1 MEKAYFDSPIF
12 SLSPL
17 ERVEREH
24 KAQQMPVYDPDLS
37 EMAEGPLGRFVLGNR
52 NTLTGTFA
60 WYLGEGIGNAFDDTE
75 DYPLNLTKS
84 KNEFDPLKDDITIS
98 LGNNPE
104 TILEDLK
111 DVPFEQWSYILSGK
125 TYGQFKDRLRFVKAG
140 LPMAE
145 PLGVGGIVGTLG
157 DIGSMV
163 SIGMAAE
170 PLALAGLGARTTL
183 AGRAAASSTG
193 MFRHQALG
201 QAAAEAAATI
211 SKTNLA
217 ARFTALGIAEEAVYQ
232 SVRNGLDPTYQPE
245 TSAVVQDLALSG
257 ITGGLLGGAMFG
269 RTFLKEQIEDAAKE
283 FKALKTVNLP
293 GGYTVTYADRLAFD
307 SPAAADRMLFAPGTG
322 DLRYEAERVGQEV
335 ADLWQKNPDLFI
347 PGTRTVSNLPI
358 MGGTF
363 PSAQVGIGGE
373 ITSFLP
379 VRELPFQGRAAG
391 NNLNLSDFGT
401 RFWHTSDDPRV
412 VSALF
417 EEGQA
422 TAEIPLTVD
431 QRVGA
436 ISIEF
441 EPGKIK
447 GRLLGQSGRTFET
460 RYRGGDITMAVSS
473 IPKNLGKNIRAVSVD
488 TAEMS
493 GEGAKAIDDVLTK
506 RGFIAMRGGGTEIQ
520 YVRPGLAN
528 VAQPLTKKGLR
539 WNIQRMAKAVQDAGA
554 TLEPEIFKISARAL
568 ASVERLKLKDPA
580 KFNEFLWQE
589 MDSLLRQ
596 EGKAAI
602 ADLLNRSRRPFISA
616 PDRTLLDVAAR
627 GDMADE
633 IFVKFVNK
641 DHLKPGAERSLIFQ
655 ILEEVSQRGGQI
667 DRPEIER
674 IIDELREVSQ
684 NPPTRINAK
693 GRKVLDTNARRLA
706 VAQIVN
712 RRVKGGKEVYIAESL
727 LSKMKAIPGG
737 RSAAGAI
744 VRGTGTTPSGT
755 SGASDFSDVPQLRR
769 LFTERLPI
777 WEKLGN
783 QSARLLQS
791 DNGAARLIGWMAFN
805 ARRSFDI
812 AQPQTIME
820 AGTSVLH
827 TMMFSF
833 MRGYRNQYLRFALGN
848 GNANVPLDNID
859 LVDRFKKAFG
869 QAEMRRDFNRRVAQ
883 QLRTGAY
890 DDALDAVNDAAKG
903 FREIFDKMHD
913 MAASVGLRG
922 FTKGKT
928 ENYMPRLWRFEKIRR
943 LATTADGK
951 KALIALVRNSID
963 QNGRRV
969 IIDGVEQTITGDI
982 DEAATAFANRL
993 IAIATKTENA
1003 PLLEHEQ
1010 DLFEALQGLVGPL
1023 KAKTPSKTPFG
1034 RARIL
1039 LDEQASVR
1047 LAGDPFN
1054 DGKTVLSIADLTN
1067 DDLPFVFRK
1076 YITSM
1081 MGAINEKRLLN
1092 AFNDELRIRG
1102 VFSPSYVTKTGET
1115 IKNQVEVQTVEE
1127 MISLATKLGGEV
1139 DPGHMEG
1146 LREVIAAIRYEP
1158 IHRGTAGFG
1167 DKALGIAL
1175 PYGYLITGGQFGL
1188 AAMGEISRIL
1198 STVGWRQMLK
1208 QMPVLSEMFG
1218 NWKNMDKE
1226 AQNFSSFIDTWFAP
1240 STDRLRRA
1248 FMDVTGSPA
1257 YEVGGSRGYR
1267 YVKGTLDS
1275 VSNLMSDISGLAPI
1289 TSFSQQLAAA
1299 TTLQHLYDVA
1309 KGGAKRLD
1317 TASVRSLGLEPQQY
1331 EDLIQFV
1338 GKNAKVRKGFLGDR
1352 ITDMDNL
1359 DAKEMDLLKG
1369 FVQRVVTTRIQDMP
1383 TRGDFHKY
1391 AFTFWG
1397 RLFTQFRTFN
1407 LKGIDNF
1414 LIQNAG
1420 RAQKGAGIQVAQ
1432 EIAATML
1439 MAGVIQYARNYGDY
1453 RSYMASGNRDKAKE
1467 LEKTLTVAGAIRG
1480 AATGP
1485 SEFFLPVQATD
1496 ALWTNFV
1503 DKDPIFSPYRY
1514 SGLAWY
1520 GFPGEAIMSRSWS
1533 VGKDLYG
1540 RSVGKTF
1547 DLSVQREITRGTL
1560 HKARLLTPMQNMPIF
1575 KQFFNIA
1582 EEDFALEANLPKT
1595 QPRTTD

>member
-125 TYGQFKDRLRFVKAG
+125 TYGQFKDRIRFVKAG

-193 MFRHQALG
+193 RFFHQAVG
-201 QAAAEAAATI
+201 QAAAEAAATV

-257 ITGGLLGGAMFG
+257 ITGGLLGGAVFG

-307 SPAAADRMLFAPGTG
+307 SPAAADQMLFAPGTG
-322 DLRYEAERVGQEV
+322 SLDVEV
-335 ADLWQKNPDLFI
+335 NQIGEQLWNDWQRTGEWGKPGFTPEVDFSI
-347 PGTRTVSNLPI
+347 PGVAKQGARSAIKAAAFELSLAGMKLSDEVFATIGKSLIAADRTKQVAGAFNKTFWEELSKNIPEDVVSRLRATNERAFIGGIDRTV
-358 MGGTF
+358 M
-363 PSAQVGIGGE
+363 
-373 ITSFLP
+373 
-379 VRELPFQGRAAG
+379 
-391 NNLNLSDFGT
+391 D
-401 RFWHTSDDPRV
+401 
-412 VSALF
+412 
-417 EEGQA
+417 
-422 TAEIPLTVD
+422 
-431 QRVGA
+431 
-436 ISIEF
+436 
-441 EPGKIK
+441 
-447 GRLLGQSGRTFET
+447 
-460 RYRGGDITMAVSS
+460 
-473 IPKNLGKNIRAVSVD
+473 
-488 TAEMS
+488 
-493 GEGAKAIDDVLTK
+493 
-506 RGFIAMRGGGTEIQ
+506 
-520 YVRPGLAN
+520 
-528 VAQPLTKKGLR
+528 VAQREDMVDAVMEAFNKGL
-539 WNIQRMAKAVQDAGA
+539 
-554 TLEPEIFKISARAL
+554 
-568 ASVERLKLKDPA
+568 
-580 KFNEFLWQE
+580 
-589 MDSLLRQ
+589 
-596 EGKAAI
+596 
-602 ADLLNRSRRPFISA
+602 
-616 PDRTLLDVAAR
+616 
-627 GDMADE
+627 
-633 IFVKFVNK
+633 
-641 DHLKPGAERSLIFQ
+641 HLQPQQPKSLIFQ
-655 ILEEVSQRGGQI
+655 IVQEIATRGGKI
-667 DRPEIER
+667 DREAVGK

-727 LSKMKAIPGG
+727 LSKMKAVPGG

-744 VRGTGTTPSGT
+744 VRGTGATPSGT

-890 DDALDAVNDAAKG
+890 DDALDTVNDAAKG
-903 FREIFDKMHD
+903 FREVFDKMHD

-963 QNGRRV
+963 QNGRKV
-969 IIDGVEQTITGDI
+969 IVDGVEQTITGDI

-1289 TSFSQQLAAA
+1289 TSFSQQLTAA

-1359 DAKEMDLLKG
+1359 DAKEMDMLKG

-1407 LKGIDNF
+1407 FKGIDNF

-1560 HKARLLTPMQNMPIF
+1560 HKARLLTPFQNMPIF